1 MLDELVSSFYAHKD
15 TSKAIPMASYMKN
28 SFPFLGI
35 SKPGRVQLE
44 KEFIQAAKK
53 QQQINWETVFFL
65 WDLPEREFQYA
76 AIDYLLALQK
86 KLAFN
91 DIHTVETLI
100 TSKSWWD
107 TVDTLASNIVGQLCI
122 SKPELVN
129 SHILTWA
136 ESNNIW
142 LARTAILYQ
151 LKYKSATNTEIL
163 QRIISKNL
171 GSKEFFINKAIGWM
185 LREYSKTN
193 QAWVKNFL
201 DTHSLSSLSLREAS
215 KYL

>member
-1 MLDELVSSFYAHKD
+1 MNWSHLFMLTRILLKLFQWL
-15 TSKAIPMASYMKN
+15 KN
-28 SFPFLGI
+28 RFLFLGI
-35 SKPGRVQLE
+35 SKPDRVQLE
-44 KEFIQAAKK
+44 KEFIKAAKK

-91 DIHTVETLI
+91 DINKVKTLI

-107 TVDTLASNIVGQLCI
+107 TADKLASNIVGQLCI
-122 SKPELVN
+122 LNPQLVD

-151 LKYKSATNTEIL
+151 LKYKNATDTEIL
-163 QRIISKNL
+163 HTIISRNL
-171 GSKEFFINKAIGWM
+171 GSKEFFINKAIGWI

-193 QAWVKNFL
+193 KEWVKNFL
-201 DTHSLSSLSLREAS
+201 DTHDLSSLSVREAS